1 MSALWLL
8 PLLVGL
14 TSDGQLVQVVDEDK
28 YLQRT
33 ASSWAEDLLQAS
45 PAKRRAAAFALG
57 RLGAHALPQLPRLKQ
72 IAQQDPEP
80 PVRSAVA
87 TTLGELGAFSA
98 SDIVPVLITMMEKD
112 KSPVVQRA
120 AIMALGKL
128 GDRAALAEPSLR
140 SILKDADP
148 GKRQNAAWA
157 LGELGKAAIPAIP
170 ALTEALE
177 DADANVRRDVVRSLG
192 NLGALAEEAIPSLA
206 KHLQDKN
213 AQVQEDVVLVLRQFG
228 PLAASALPSLLEL
241 AESQSQSVALRKS
254 VLLTIEQI
262 WPQGQKEP
270 LAWKRLE
277 RIAQETKP
285 EEVKQTASEALK
297 KIAKLRE

>member
-1 MSALWLL
+1 MLLFWLL
-8 PLLVGL
+8 TSGNWLLCF
-14 TSDGQLVQVVDEDK
+14 GQSGCLVDEEK

-33 ASSWAEDLLQAS
+33 ASSWAEDLLQSS

-57 RLGAHALPQLPRLKQ
+57 RLGVHALPHLSRLKQ
-72 IAQQDPEP
+72 IAQQDPESS
-80 PVRSAVA
+80 VRSAVA
-87 TTLGELGAFSA
+87 TALGELGAFSA
-98 SDIVPVLITMMEKD
+98 SEIVPVLIAMMEKD

-148 GKRQNAAWA
+148 GKRQNAALA
-157 LGELGKAAIPAIP
+157 LGELGKAAVPAVP

-192 NLGALAEEAIPSLA
+192 NLGALAQEAIPSLA

-241 AESQSQSVALRKS
+241 AESQAQSVALRKS
-254 VLLTIEQI
+254 VLVTIEQV

-285 EEVKQTASEALK
+285 QEVKQAANEALK